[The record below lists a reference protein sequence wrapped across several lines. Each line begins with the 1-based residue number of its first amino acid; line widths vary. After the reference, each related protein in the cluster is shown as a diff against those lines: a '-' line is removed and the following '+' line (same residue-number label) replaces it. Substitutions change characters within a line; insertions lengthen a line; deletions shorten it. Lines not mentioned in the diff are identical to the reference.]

1 MVALEK
7 ASTCRS
13 KGTKGESIEK
23 VHDCV
28 IASQSGSENLADGGG
43 GRQQVE
49 AAQSSILLGG
59 KRKEDAGMER
69 AEAAKGVAGVTVEE
83 GYQVEA

>member
-1 MVALEK
+1 MKKYLVSEEPDA
-7 ASTCRS
+7 CY
-13 KGTKGESIEK
+13 
-23 VHDCV
+23 CV
-28 IASQSGSENLADGGG
+28 SQSGSENLADGGG